1 MFGMT
6 YVSNF
11 KSIRFFSIISFL
23 ILISC
28 IIPTEQTKDDLY
40 IKLEKEIMCPVCDGQ
55 TLDQSQSLIAEDMK
69 NSIKEKIAEGYN
81 EEEIK
86 NYLIS
91 YFEYNEGSFFECNKK
106 EASKALLHRFVAASA
121 VGRFHALNENKLG
134 KMISLDIAFPRNE
147 KCWFENLPQEIED
160 QLEMKLYY
168 GHLFCHVLHHNYIV
182 KKGVDADALKKRLL
196 KIYDDVGAE
205 YPAEHNVGHEY
216 LAKPSLINFYKDLD
230 PTNGFNPGIGQTSKN
245 KYCCLLYTSD
255 AADE

>member
-6 YVSNF
+6 YASNF

-86 NYLIS
+86 NY
-91 YFEYNEGSFFECNKK
+91 
-106 EASKALLHRFVAASA
+106 FVDRY
-121 VGRFHALNENKLG
+121 GENVV
-134 KMISLDIAFPRNE
+134 A
-147 KCWFENLPQEIED
+147 
-160 QLEMKLYY
+160 
-168 GHLFCHVLHHNYIV
+168 
-182 KKGVDADALKKRLL
+182 
-196 KIYDDVGAE
+196 
-205 YPAEHNVGHEY
+205 YP
-216 LAKPSLINFYKDLD
+216 S
-230 PTNGFNPGIGQTSKN
+230 TTGFN
-245 KYCCLLYTSD
+245 LLAYLVPILGLILSILIFTFYIRRQKVG
-255 AADE
+255 

>member
-69 NSIKEKIAEGYN
+69 NSIKEKISEGYN

-86 NYLIS
+86 NY
-91 YFEYNEGSFFECNKK
+91 
-106 EASKALLHRFVAASA
+106 FVDRY
-121 VGRFHALNENKLG
+121 GENVV
-134 KMISLDIAFPRNE
+134 A
-147 KCWFENLPQEIED
+147 
-160 QLEMKLYY
+160 
-168 GHLFCHVLHHNYIV
+168 
-182 KKGVDADALKKRLL
+182 
-196 KIYDDVGAE
+196 
-205 YPAEHNVGHEY
+205 YP
-216 LAKPSLINFYKDLD
+216 S
-230 PTNGFNPGIGQTSKN
+230 TTGFN
-245 KYCCLLYTSD
+245 LLAYLVPILGLILSILIFTFYIRRQKVG
-255 AADE
+255 

>member
-23 ILISC
+23 VLISC

-86 NYLIS
+86 NY
-91 YFEYNEGSFFECNKK
+91 
-106 EASKALLHRFVAASA
+106 FVDRY
-121 VGRFHALNENKLG
+121 GENVV
-134 KMISLDIAFPRNE
+134 A
-147 KCWFENLPQEIED
+147 
-160 QLEMKLYY
+160 
-168 GHLFCHVLHHNYIV
+168 
-182 KKGVDADALKKRLL
+182 
-196 KIYDDVGAE
+196 
-205 YPAEHNVGHEY
+205 YP
-216 LAKPSLINFYKDLD
+216 S
-230 PTNGFNPGIGQTSKN
+230 TTGFN
-245 KYCCLLYTSD
+245 LLAYLVPILGLILSILIFTFYIRRQKVG
-255 AADE
+255 

>member
-86 NYLIS
+86 NY
-91 YFEYNEGSFFECNKK
+91 
-106 EASKALLHRFVAASA
+106 FVDRY
-121 VGRFHALNENKLG
+121 GENVV
-134 KMISLDIAFPRNE
+134 A
-147 KCWFENLPQEIED
+147 
-160 QLEMKLYY
+160 
-168 GHLFCHVLHHNYIV
+168 
-182 KKGVDADALKKRLL
+182 
-196 KIYDDVGAE
+196 
-205 YPAEHNVGHEY
+205 YP
-216 LAKPSLINFYKDLD
+216 S
-230 PTNGFNPGIGQTSKN
+230 TTGFN
-245 KYCCLLYTSD
+245 LLAYLVPILGLILSILIFTFYIRRQKVG
-255 AADE
+255 

>member
-69 NSIKEKIAEGYN
+69 NSIKEKISEGYN

-86 NYLIS
+86 NY
-91 YFEYNEGSFFECNKK
+91 
-106 EASKALLHRFVAASA
+106 FVDRY
-121 VGRFHALNENKLG
+121 GENVV
-134 KMISLDIAFPRNE
+134 A
-147 KCWFENLPQEIED
+147 
-160 QLEMKLYY
+160 
-168 GHLFCHVLHHNYIV
+168 
-182 KKGVDADALKKRLL
+182 
-196 KIYDDVGAE
+196 
-205 YPAEHNVGHEY
+205 YP
-216 LAKPSLINFYKDLD
+216 S
-230 PTNGFNPGIGQTSKN
+230 TTGFN
-245 KYCCLLYTSD
+245 LLAYFVPIFGLILSILIFTFYIRRQKVG
-255 AADE
+255 

>member
-69 NSIKEKIAEGYN
+69 NSIKEKISEGYN

-86 NYLIS
+86 NYFIDR
-91 YFEYNEGSFFECNKK
+91 YGQNV
-106 EASKALLHRFVAASA
+106 VA
-121 VGRFHALNENKLG
+121 
-134 KMISLDIAFPRNE
+134 
-147 KCWFENLPQEIED
+147 
-160 QLEMKLYY
+160 
-168 GHLFCHVLHHNYIV
+168 
-182 KKGVDADALKKRLL
+182 
-196 KIYDDVGAE
+196 
-205 YPAEHNVGHEY
+205 YP
-216 LAKPSLINFYKDLD
+216 S
-230 PTNGFNPGIGQTSKN
+230 TTGFN
-245 KYCCLLYTSD
+245 LLAYFVPIFGLILNILIFTFYIRRQKVG
-255 AADE
+255 

>member
-86 NYLIS
+86 NYFIDR
-91 YFEYNEGSFFECNKK
+91 YGQNV
-106 EASKALLHRFVAASA
+106 VA
-121 VGRFHALNENKLG
+121 
-134 KMISLDIAFPRNE
+134 
-147 KCWFENLPQEIED
+147 
-160 QLEMKLYY
+160 
-168 GHLFCHVLHHNYIV
+168 
-182 KKGVDADALKKRLL
+182 
-196 KIYDDVGAE
+196 
-205 YPAEHNVGHEY
+205 YP
-216 LAKPSLINFYKDLD
+216 S
-230 PTNGFNPGIGQTSKN
+230 TTGFN
-245 KYCCLLYTSD
+245 LLAYLVPILGLILSILIFTFYIRRQKVG
-255 AADE
+255 

>member
-55 TLDQSQSLIAEDMK
+55 TLYQSQSLIAEDMK

-86 NYLIS
+86 NY
-91 YFEYNEGSFFECNKK
+91 
-106 EASKALLHRFVAASA
+106 FVDRY
-121 VGRFHALNENKLG
+121 GENVV
-134 KMISLDIAFPRNE
+134 A
-147 KCWFENLPQEIED
+147 
-160 QLEMKLYY
+160 
-168 GHLFCHVLHHNYIV
+168 
-182 KKGVDADALKKRLL
+182 
-196 KIYDDVGAE
+196 
-205 YPAEHNVGHEY
+205 YP
-216 LAKPSLINFYKDLD
+216 S
-230 PTNGFNPGIGQTSKN
+230 TTGFN
-245 KYCCLLYTSD
+245 LLAYLVPILGLILSILIFTFYIRRQKVG
-255 AADE
+255 

>member
-69 NSIKEKIAEGYN
+69 NSIKEKISEGYN

-86 NYLIS
+86 NY
-91 YFEYNEGSFFECNKK
+91 
-106 EASKALLHRFVAASA
+106 FVDRY
-121 VGRFHALNENKLG
+121 GEN
-134 KMISLDIAFPRNE
+134 
-147 KCWFENLPQEIED
+147 
-160 QLEMKLYY
+160 
-168 GHLFCHVLHHNYIV
+168 VL
-182 KKGVDADALKKRLL
+182 A
-196 KIYDDVGAE
+196 
-205 YPAEHNVGHEY
+205 YP
-216 LAKPSLINFYKDLD
+216 S
-230 PTNGFNPGIGQTSKN
+230 TTGFN
-245 KYCCLLYTSD
+245 LLAYLVPILGLILSILIFTFYIRRQKVG
-255 AADE
+255 

>member
-69 NSIKEKIAEGYN
+69 NSIKEKISEGYN

-86 NYLIS
+86 NYFIDR
-91 YFEYNEGSFFECNKK
+91 YGQNV
-106 EASKALLHRFVAASA
+106 VA
-121 VGRFHALNENKLG
+121 
-134 KMISLDIAFPRNE
+134 
-147 KCWFENLPQEIED
+147 
-160 QLEMKLYY
+160 
-168 GHLFCHVLHHNYIV
+168 
-182 KKGVDADALKKRLL
+182 
-196 KIYDDVGAE
+196 
-205 YPAEHNVGHEY
+205 YP
-216 LAKPSLINFYKDLD
+216 S
-230 PTNGFNPGIGQTSKN
+230 TTGFN
-245 KYCCLLYTSD
+245 LLAYFVPIFGLILSILIFTFYIRRQKVG
-255 AADE
+255 

>member
-28 IIPTEQTKDDLY
+28 IIPTEQNKDDLY

-86 NYLIS
+86 NYFIDR
-91 YFEYNEGSFFECNKK
+91 YGQNV
-106 EASKALLHRFVAASA
+106 VA
-121 VGRFHALNENKLG
+121 
-134 KMISLDIAFPRNE
+134 
-147 KCWFENLPQEIED
+147 
-160 QLEMKLYY
+160 
-168 GHLFCHVLHHNYIV
+168 
-182 KKGVDADALKKRLL
+182 
-196 KIYDDVGAE
+196 
-205 YPAEHNVGHEY
+205 YP
-216 LAKPSLINFYKDLD
+216 S
-230 PTNGFNPGIGQTSKN
+230 TTGFN
-245 KYCCLLYTSD
+245 LLAYLVPILGLILSILIFTFYIRRQKVG
-255 AADE
+255 

>member
-28 IIPTEQTKDDLY
+28 IIPTEQNKDDLY

-86 NYLIS
+86 NY
-91 YFEYNEGSFFECNKK
+91 
-106 EASKALLHRFVAASA
+106 FVDRY
-121 VGRFHALNENKLG
+121 GENVV
-134 KMISLDIAFPRNE
+134 A
-147 KCWFENLPQEIED
+147 
-160 QLEMKLYY
+160 
-168 GHLFCHVLHHNYIV
+168 
-182 KKGVDADALKKRLL
+182 
-196 KIYDDVGAE
+196 
-205 YPAEHNVGHEY
+205 YP
-216 LAKPSLINFYKDLD
+216 S
-230 PTNGFNPGIGQTSKN
+230 TTGFN
-245 KYCCLLYTSD
+245 LLAYLVPILGLILSILIFTFYIRRQKVG
-255 AADE
+255 

>member
-86 NYLIS
+86 NY
-91 YFEYNEGSFFECNKK
+91 
-106 EASKALLHRFVAASA
+106 FVDRY
-121 VGRFHALNENKLG
+121 GEN
-134 KMISLDIAFPRNE
+134 
-147 KCWFENLPQEIED
+147 
-160 QLEMKLYY
+160 
-168 GHLFCHVLHHNYIV
+168 VL
-182 KKGVDADALKKRLL
+182 A
-196 KIYDDVGAE
+196 
-205 YPAEHNVGHEY
+205 YP
-216 LAKPSLINFYKDLD
+216 S
-230 PTNGFNPGIGQTSKN
+230 TTGFN
-245 KYCCLLYTSD
+245 LLAYLVPILGLILSILIFTFYIRRQKVG
-255 AADE
+255 

>member
-86 NYLIS
+86 NYFIDR
-91 YFEYNEGSFFECNKK
+91 YGQNV
-106 EASKALLHRFVAASA
+106 VA
-121 VGRFHALNENKLG
+121 
-134 KMISLDIAFPRNE
+134 
-147 KCWFENLPQEIED
+147 
-160 QLEMKLYY
+160 
-168 GHLFCHVLHHNYIV
+168 
-182 KKGVDADALKKRLL
+182 
-196 KIYDDVGAE
+196 
-205 YPAEHNVGHEY
+205 YP
-216 LAKPSLINFYKDLD
+216 S
-230 PTNGFNPGIGQTSKN
+230 TTGFN
-245 KYCCLLYTSD
+245 LLAYFVPIFGLILSILIFTFYIRRQKVG
-255 AADE
+255 

>member
-1 MFGMT
+1 MVWMT

-86 NYLIS
+86 NY
-91 YFEYNEGSFFECNKK
+91 
-106 EASKALLHRFVAASA
+106 FVDRY
-121 VGRFHALNENKLG
+121 GENVV
-134 KMISLDIAFPRNE
+134 A
-147 KCWFENLPQEIED
+147 
-160 QLEMKLYY
+160 
-168 GHLFCHVLHHNYIV
+168 
-182 KKGVDADALKKRLL
+182 
-196 KIYDDVGAE
+196 
-205 YPAEHNVGHEY
+205 YP
-216 LAKPSLINFYKDLD
+216 S
-230 PTNGFNPGIGQTSKN
+230 TTGFN
-245 KYCCLLYTSD
+245 LLAYLVPILGLILSILIFTFYIRRQKVG
-255 AADE
+255 

>member
-1 MFGMT
+1 MFWMT

-86 NYLIS
+86 NY
-91 YFEYNEGSFFECNKK
+91 
-106 EASKALLHRFVAASA
+106 FVDRY
-121 VGRFHALNENKLG
+121 GENVV
-134 KMISLDIAFPRNE
+134 A
-147 KCWFENLPQEIED
+147 
-160 QLEMKLYY
+160 
-168 GHLFCHVLHHNYIV
+168 
-182 KKGVDADALKKRLL
+182 
-196 KIYDDVGAE
+196 
-205 YPAEHNVGHEY
+205 YP
-216 LAKPSLINFYKDLD
+216 S
-230 PTNGFNPGIGQTSKN
+230 TTGFN
-245 KYCCLLYTSD
+245 LLAYLVPILGLILSILIFTFYIRRQKVG
-255 AADE
+255 

>member
-86 NYLIS
+86 NY
-91 YFEYNEGSFFECNKK
+91 
-106 EASKALLHRFVAASA
+106 FVDRY
-121 VGRFHALNENKLG
+121 GENVV
-134 KMISLDIAFPRNE
+134 A
-147 KCWFENLPQEIED
+147 
-160 QLEMKLYY
+160 
-168 GHLFCHVLHHNYIV
+168 
-182 KKGVDADALKKRLL
+182 
-196 KIYDDVGAE
+196 
-205 YPAEHNVGHEY
+205 YP
-216 LAKPSLINFYKDLD
+216 S
-230 PTNGFNPGIGQTSKN
+230 TTGFN
-245 KYCCLLYTSD
+245 LLAYFVPIFGLILSILIFTFYIRRQKVG
-255 AADE
+255 

>member
-1 MFGMT
+1 MT

-86 NYLIS
+86 NY
-91 YFEYNEGSFFECNKK
+91 
-106 EASKALLHRFVAASA
+106 FVDRY
-121 VGRFHALNENKLG
+121 GENVV
-134 KMISLDIAFPRNE
+134 A
-147 KCWFENLPQEIED
+147 
-160 QLEMKLYY
+160 
-168 GHLFCHVLHHNYIV
+168 
-182 KKGVDADALKKRLL
+182 
-196 KIYDDVGAE
+196 
-205 YPAEHNVGHEY
+205 YP
-216 LAKPSLINFYKDLD
+216 S
-230 PTNGFNPGIGQTSKN
+230 TTGFN
-245 KYCCLLYTSD
+245 LLAYLVPILGLILSILIFTFYIRRQKVG
-255 AADE
+255 

>member
-86 NYLIS
+86 NY
-91 YFEYNEGSFFECNKK
+91 
-106 EASKALLHRFVAASA
+106 FVDRY
-121 VGRFHALNENKLG
+121 GENVV
-134 KMISLDIAFPRNE
+134 A
-147 KCWFENLPQEIED
+147 
-160 QLEMKLYY
+160 
-168 GHLFCHVLHHNYIV
+168 
-182 KKGVDADALKKRLL
+182 
-196 KIYDDVGAE
+196 
-205 YPAEHNVGHEY
+205 YP
-216 LAKPSLINFYKDLD
+216 SS
-230 PTNGFNPGIGQTSKN
+230 TGFN
-245 KYCCLLYTSD
+245 LLAYLVPILGLILSILIFTFYIRRQKVG
-255 AADE
+255 

>member
-28 IIPTEQTKDDLY
+28 IIPTEHTKDDLN

-86 NYLIS
+86 NY
-91 YFEYNEGSFFECNKK
+91 
-106 EASKALLHRFVAASA
+106 FVDRY
-121 VGRFHALNENKLG
+121 GEN
-134 KMISLDIAFPRNE
+134 
-147 KCWFENLPQEIED
+147 
-160 QLEMKLYY
+160 
-168 GHLFCHVLHHNYIV
+168 VV
-182 KKGVDADALKKRLL
+182 AD
-196 KIYDDVGAE
+196 
-205 YPAEHNVGHEY
+205 
-216 LAKPSLINFYKDLD
+216 PS
-230 PTNGFNPGIGQTSKN
+230 TTGFN
-245 KYCCLLYTSD
+245 LLAYLVPILGLILSILIFTFYIRRQKVG
-255 AADE
+255 

>member
-28 IIPTEQTKDDLY
+28 FIPTEQTKDDLY

-86 NYLIS
+86 NY
-91 YFEYNEGSFFECNKK
+91 
-106 EASKALLHRFVAASA
+106 FVDRY
-121 VGRFHALNENKLG
+121 GENVV
-134 KMISLDIAFPRNE
+134 A
-147 KCWFENLPQEIED
+147 
-160 QLEMKLYY
+160 
-168 GHLFCHVLHHNYIV
+168 
-182 KKGVDADALKKRLL
+182 
-196 KIYDDVGAE
+196 
-205 YPAEHNVGHEY
+205 YP
-216 LAKPSLINFYKDLD
+216 S
-230 PTNGFNPGIGQTSKN
+230 TTGFN
-245 KYCCLLYTSD
+245 LLAYLVPILGLILSILIFTFYIRRQKVG
-255 AADE
+255 